1 LSGTDTKLDGV
12 LVDNIK
18 LFLQFHNN
26 GGTLKLDEQMAVQ
39 AVKQA
44 ISFFD
49 IGSQDSA
56 NVSNRSIASRLGYC
70 SSSGQINSRF
80 NEFREAARE
89 MQLFGERFERRL
101 RNTRSD
107 CYRLAAKQCVWDYV
121 HSDEGSRL
129 DSNSFYVYEV
139 RNPTTEEKTKCPQRI
154 WNEITLEQKYES
166 FQESSILER
175 EYAKKFSVHQFAGV
189 FESHHH
195 SHVWTYLCLVYI
207 GTKKQLMT
215 PSNIGW

>member
-1 LSGTDTKLDGV
+1 VWDNSDCASVHSKTIDKKATHLGIFLNVMAGQNAALASHVLRNLLEKKGMEKVKHDVQKLSGTDTKLDGV

-121 HSDEGSRL
+121 HSDEGSWL
-129 DSNSFYVYEV
+129 GSNSFYVYEV
-139 RNPTTEEKTKCPQRI
+139 RHPTTEAKTKRP
-154 WNEITLEQKYES
+154 N
-166 FQESSILER
+166 
-175 EYAKKFSVHQFAGV
+175 V
-189 FESHHH
+189 F
-195 SHVWTYLCLVYI
+195 
-207 GTKKQLMT
+207 GTR
-215 PSNIGW
+215 